1 MRWAALLAG
10 VLLCAGCTAPDPT
23 VGTVTPEVTPTV
35 TADVTRDVTRDVVL
49 PERSQSAG
57 STRPASTPSPTYGP
71 PFDCAQYGDRGPDRE
86 ACDDAKES
94 AADDGGEV
102 GADEW
107 CNPDDPGYPCDVA
120 TMPPLPTAP
129 PSEAQASEV
138 APPV

>member
-10 VLLCAGCTAPDPT
+10 ALLCAGCTTPDPT
-23 VGTVTPEVTPTV
+23 VGSVTPEVTPTV
-35 TADVTRDVTRDVVL
+35 TADVTRDVPRDVPRDGAL
-49 PERSQSAG
+49 PERSR
-57 STRPASTPSPTYGP
+57 STRSASPTPTPTATGCAVFGDDGP
-71 PFDCAQYGDRGPDRE
+71 ERS
-86 ACDDAKES
+86 ACDDAKED

-107 CNPDDPGYPCDVA
+107 CNPGDPGYPCDPA
-120 TMPPLPTAP
+120 TMPPLPTAE